1 MTAAARRAGTG
12 RDWRGL
18 LFVAPF
24 LSLYALILVF
34 PLLRGVWLSLNQVDL
49 FGDGHFVGLGNYIRL
64 AQDPV
69 FATAMGNTFL
79 VTLMIVSPLTIIALL
94 LAIALNRATKGAAV
108 FRGIFFS
115 SAVLSVTIVTLI
127 WRFVLAPDAGLLGE
141 LWQSLGWT
149 PLPFLSD
156 ENLVLPAIAIT
167 TIWWSVGFPMLLFL
181 AGLQQIPE
189 DMYEAA
195 ALDNS
200 SRWTTFWKITLPA
213 LRRTVVL
220 VVMLQTAAQVQI
232 FGQAQLMTGG
242 GPGGASRTAVLF
254 LFETAFARWELGYA
268 SAAAEVLFLV
278 ILAVT
283 LTQYWATGR
292 ASGAQEG
299 VR

>member
-1 MTAAARRAGTG
+1 M
-12 RDWRGL
+12 
-18 LFVAPF
+18 
-24 LSLYALILVF
+24 
-34 PLLRGVWLSLNQVDL
+34 WLSLHRVDL
-49 FGDGHFVGLGNYIRL
+49 FGDGEFVGLGNYLRL
-64 AQDPV
+64 AKDPV
-69 FATAMGNTFL
+69 FAASLANTFI
-79 VTLMIVSPLTIIALL
+79 VTLMIVPVLTVLALL
-94 LAIALNRATKGAAV
+94 LALALNSAGRGTAIV
-108 FRGIFFS
+108 RGIFFS

-141 LWQSLGWT
+141 LWQSFGWT

-156 ENLVLPAIAIT
+156 EDLVLPAIAIT

-254 LFETAFARWELGYA
+254 LFETAFARWELG
-268 SAAAEVLFLV
+268 
-278 ILAVT
+278 
-283 LTQYWATGR
+283 
-292 ASGAQEG
+292 
-299 VR
+299 